1 MMLLR
6 FIFIFFRQKWNDNK
20 DPLALTTYNFRVMP
34 WDMDLNLHLTNTR
47 YPALI
52 DVGRVQWFAEI
63 GLLPLIMSNGWRT
76 VVASQTVT
84 FVREIKP
91 FTKVDIESRVLYW
104 DRKYLYSEHR
114 FLVEGKLH
122 CKALGRIALVRG
134 GRVRSFSSLL
144 QSIDQ
149 YHNRE
154 VQEYVAPEPTPEIE
168 AKMEL
173 LSLKRD
179 AELARAKAEAEKE
192 SENDTAIP

>member
-20 DPLALTTYNFRVMP
+20 DPLAMTTYKFRVMP

-47 YPALI
+47 YPAFI

-144 QSIDQ
+144 QSIDK
-149 YHNRE
+149 YHGRE
-154 VQEYVAPEPTPEIE
+154 QGEYIAPEPTPEIQ
-168 AKMEL
+168 AKIDL
-173 LSLKRD
+173 LTLKRD
-179 AELARAKAEAEKE
+179 AELARAQAEAEKD
-192 SENDTAIP
+192 SEENKVIP

>member
-1 MMLLR
+1 MMMLR
-6 FIFIFFRQKWNDNK
+6 FLLIFFRQKWNDSR
-20 DPLALTTYNFRVMP
+20 DALATTRYYFRVMP
-34 WDMDLNLHLTNTR
+34 WDMDLNMHLTNTR
-47 YPALI
+47 YPAFI

-63 GLLPLIMSNGWRT
+63 GLLPLIISNGWRT

-91 FTKVDIESRVLYW
+91 FTKVEIESRVLYW

-144 QSIDQ
+144 QALDK
-149 YHNRE
+149 YHGRD
-154 VQEYVAPEPTPEIE
+154 VKEYVAPEPTPEIQ
-168 AKMEL
+168 AKIDL
-173 LSLKRD
+173 LNLKRD
-179 AELARAKAEAEKE
+179 AELARAEK
-192 SENDTAIP
+192 DAA

>member
-20 DPLALTTYNFRVMP
+20 DPLAMTTYKFRVMP

-47 YPALI
+47 YPAFI

-144 QSIDQ
+144 QSIDK
-149 YHNRE
+149 YHGRE
-154 VQEYVAPEPTPEIE
+154 PGEYIAPEPTPEIQ
-168 AKMEL
+168 AKIDL
-173 LSLKRD
+173 LTLKRD
-179 AELARAKAEAEKE
+179 AELARA
-192 SENDTAIP
+192 

>member
-1 MMLLR
+1 MMMLR
-6 FIFIFFRQKWNDNK
+6 FLLIFFRQKWNDSR
-20 DPLALTTYNFRVMP
+20 DALATTRYYFRVMP
-34 WDMDLNLHLTNTR
+34 WDMDLNMHLTNMR
-47 YPALI
+47 YPAII

-63 GLLPLIMSNGWRT
+63 GLLPLIISNGWRT

-91 FTKVDIESRVLYW
+91 FTKVEIESRVLYW

-144 QSIDQ
+144 QALDK
-149 YHNRE
+149 YHGRD
-154 VQEYVAPEPTPEIE
+154 VKEYVAPEPTPEIQ
-168 AKMEL
+168 AKIDL
-173 LSLKRD
+173 LNLKRD
-179 AELARAKAEAEKE
+179 AELARAEK
-192 SENDTAIP
+192 DAA